1 MAWRELGKKSIHA
14 SVSRIL
20 TSKAFRDTSLRSRLL
35 SSSVGHGRGYA
46 SNSSLSVDGPL
57 SFLRSRFLV
66 RHFHASQELLARR
79 NEDIVGL
86 QKPKKGKFKKKPT
99 KGTPPVEAPYVPPKL
114 QKNAKSSPDKT
125 VEIFEGITTLE
136 LAKRCGQSVTTL
148 QNILVNV
155 GEKVESEFD
164 PLGIDIAELIAMEVG
179 VNVKRLYSYEG
190 SVVLPRA
197 PVVTVMGHVDH
208 GKTSLLDALRQTSV
222 AAKEAGGITQHVG
235 AFVVGMPSGASI
247 TFLDTPGHAAFSA
260 MRARGAAVTDIVV
273 LVVAADDGVMPQTI
287 EAMSHA
293 KSADVPIV
301 VAINKCDKPASD
313 PERVKVQLASEGL
326 PLEEMGGD
334 VQVVEVSAV
343 TKKGLD
349 KLEEALLLQ
358 AELME
363 LKARVDGAAQAY
375 VVEARIDRGRGPL
388 VTALVKAGTLV
399 CGQHVAVGTE
409 WGKIRAIRDTAGKL
423 TGKATPAMPVEIEG
437 LKGLPM
443 AGDDIIVVDTE
454 ERARMLSAGRK
465 KKLERDRLR
474 KLDEENKLEQERR
487 RQKKEDQENNPDSE
501 PIEEEPIRV
510 ELPIIVKGDVQG
522 TVQAV
527 TDSLKTLNSP
537 QVFVNIIHIGVGAIG
552 QSDLDLAQAT
562 GACIV
567 GFNVRPP
574 PNSLSLAAAQANIK
588 IKIHRVIYHLLE
600 DIGNFIVE
608 KAPGTFETEVAG
620 EAQVL
625 NIFELKGRSKT
636 KGTDVKIAGCRVMD
650 GHVSRSCTMRLLRS
664 GEVMFEGC
672 CVSLKREAQD
682 VETVQKGSEC
692 GLVLRDCFDFQIGD
706 VIQCLHQ
713 VNKKPKF
720 ISSESGAVRIEC

>member
-14 SVSRIL
+14 TL
-20 TSKAFRDTSLRSRLL
+20 SRLL
-35 SSSVGHGRGYA
+35 TPTA
-46 SNSSLSVDGPL
+46 SRNPALCNSFSGLEL
-57 SFLRSRFLV
+57 KSFSPSTQCIRESHL
-66 RHFHASQELLARR
+66 FHATPQLLGRR
-79 NEDIVGL
+79 GDDIVGL
-86 QKPKKGKFKKKPT
+86 QTPKKGKFKKRPENAKP
-99 KGTPPVEAPYVPPKL
+99 PIEAPYIPPKL
-114 QKNAKSSPDKT
+114 KKSTKSSADKT
-125 VEIFEGITTLE
+125 IEIFEGMTTLE
-136 LAKRCGQSVTTL
+136 LAQRCGQSVAML

-155 GEKVESEFD
+155 GEKVGSEFD

-179 VNVKRLYSYEG
+179 VNVKRLHSYEG
-190 SVVLPRA
+190 SIVLPRA

-222 AAKEAGGITQHVG
+222 AAKEAGGITQHLG
-235 AFVVGMPSGASI
+235 AFVVTMPSGASI

-273 LVVAADDGVMPQTI
+273 LVVAADDGVMPQTL
-287 EAMSHA
+287 EAVSHA

-301 VAINKCDKPASD
+301 VAINKIDKPASD

-326 PLEEMGGD
+326 MLEEMGGD

-343 TKKGLD
+343 TKTGLD
-349 KLEEALLLQ
+349 RLEEALLLQ
-358 AELME
+358 AELMD

-375 VVEARIDRGRGPL
+375 VVEARLDRGRGPL

-399 CGQHVAVGTE
+399 VGQHVAVGAE
-409 WGKIRAIRDTAGKL
+409 WGKIRAIRDTIGKL
-423 TGKATPAMPVEIEG
+423 TNNATPGMPVEIEG

-443 AGDDIIVVDTE
+443 AGDDITVVDNE

-465 KKLERDRLR
+465 KKMEKDRLR
-474 KLDEENKLEQERR
+474 KMNEEKVVGTELSEET
-487 RQKKEDQENNPDSE
+487 DSVTE
-501 PIEEEPIRV
+501 RV
-510 ELPIIVKGDVQG
+510 ELAIIVKGDVQG

-527 TDSLKTLNSP
+527 TDSLKSLNSP
-537 QVFVNIIHIGVGAIG
+537 QVFVNVIHVGVGPIC

-567 GFNVRPP
+567 GFNVRTPP
-574 PNSLSLAAAQANIK
+574 HSVTLAAAQANIK
-588 IKIHRVIYHLLE
+588 IKVHRVIYHLLE

-608 KAPGTFETEVAG
+608 KAPGTYETEVAG

-625 NIFELKGRSKT
+625 NIFELKGRSKS
-636 KGTDVKIAGCRVMD
+636 KGDDVKIAGCRVMD
-650 GHVSRSCTMRLLRS
+650 GQVMRSSTMRLLRS
-664 GEVMFEGC
+664 GEVVFEGC
-672 CVSLKREAQD
+672 CVSLKRETQD
-682 VETVQKGSEC
+682 VETVQKGNEC